1 MLDEQY
7 WAIYFAG
14 IAAIRFHPKDDH
26 PRLTDK
32 ERVSRAAEIADMML
46 DEQKRRFVKCGQR

>member
-14 IAAIRFHPKDDH
+14 IAAIRFHPKDDTNN
-26 PRLTDK
+26 RDDA
-32 ERVSRAAEIADMML
+32 ERVAHAAQIADLML
-46 DEQKRRFVKCGQR
+46 DEHKRRFPKCGEQ